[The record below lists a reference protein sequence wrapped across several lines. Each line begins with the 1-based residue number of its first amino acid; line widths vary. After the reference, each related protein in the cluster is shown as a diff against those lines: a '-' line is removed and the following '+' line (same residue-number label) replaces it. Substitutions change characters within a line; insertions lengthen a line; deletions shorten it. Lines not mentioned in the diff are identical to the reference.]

1 MWSSK
6 LDKQEAIISGFC
18 SARGPGHDKMV
29 NAKLGM
35 PSLLNLSL
43 LPGGNPEAGNMRKG
57 KEKLLEISEKRKYLL
72 GLEHLMETSCRTEGG
87 GL

>member
-18 SARGPGHDKMV
+18 SARGLGHDKMV
-29 NAKLGM
+29 NAKLGI

-43 LPGGNPEAGNMRKG
+43 LPGGSPEAGNMRKR
-57 KEKLLEISEKRKYLL
+57 KEKLLEISEKKRIFIGLGTSNGNQLL
-72 GLEHLMETSCRTEGG
+72 D
-87 GL
+87 